1 METDSLTLQW
11 FLVLPEPTVTRRRHE
26 YASSLRPQIDTLV
39 ERAETLVSA
48 EAAQVSAARARLEQL
63 QSALK
68 PALPRAPKYASSFRD
83 ADEERLASKLGDLE
97 GRDLTMAQRRKIGM
111 LRNKRERLEKERAKL
126 LAARA

>member
-1 METDSLTLQW
+1 M
-11 FLVLPEPTVTRRRHE
+11 
-26 YASSLRPQIDTLV
+26 A
-39 ERAETLVSA
+39 A
-48 EAAQVSAARARLEQL
+48 EAAQVASARARLAQL

-68 PALPRAPKYASSFRD
+68 PALPRAPTYASSLL
-83 ADEERLASKLGDLE
+83 ASEEERVASKLGDVE